1 MMSEKNL
8 VVSQHN
14 TISQTARAEKQSLS
28 LTVYQKRFL
37 LLLIS
42 HINKDTKEFAIE
54 NIGFDNYCEIMNI
67 PIGGNTHQKIKS
79 SILDLCNK
87 NFLVDTSP
95 TKTEV
100 FSWIDASET
109 EIDWENKTITTKLGK
124 KLKEYY
130 IGLSEQF
137 TSFQLGFTVGFRSKY
152 SYRLYEYLRSYA
164 NQGII
169 NIRVEKA
176 YEIFCDNKYTLLTDL
191 ERFVLKRALEEINEH
206 SDIHVTCSK
215 IKSGRK
221 TTHLAF
227 NIKIKPDNELEAL
240 RLKWAG
246 SKQHSTAQLKAGS
259 DSENMFNA
267 IGEGES
273 AC

>member
-1 MMSEKNL
+1 MSVMTEKNL

-14 TISQTARAEKQSLS
+14 TISQTARAEKHSLS
-28 LTVYQKRFL
+28 LTVYQKRLL

-42 HINKDTKEFAIE
+42 HINKDTKEFATEHISL
-54 NIGFDNYCEIMNI
+54 NDYCSIMNI
-67 PIGGNTHQKIKS
+67 PVGGNTHQKIKDS
-79 SILDLCNK
+79 VLDLCNK

-109 EIDWENKTITTKLGK
+109 EIDWANKVITTKLGK

-164 NQGII
+164 NQGVI
-169 NIRVEKA
+169 NIKIEKA
-176 YEIFCDNKYTLLTDL
+176 YEIFCDNKYNLVTDL
-191 ERFVLKRALEEINEH
+191 ERFVLKRAIDEVNEH
-206 SDIHVTCSK
+206 SDIYVEYTK
-215 IKSGRK
+215 LKSGRK
-221 TTHLAF
+221 TTHLSF
-227 NIKIKPDNELEAL
+227 DIKMKSDEELETI

-246 SKQHSTAQLKAGS
+246 SKKSPLDKIKISGPQNVNSN
-259 DSENMFNA
+259 EM
-267 IGEGES
+267 
-273 AC
+273 